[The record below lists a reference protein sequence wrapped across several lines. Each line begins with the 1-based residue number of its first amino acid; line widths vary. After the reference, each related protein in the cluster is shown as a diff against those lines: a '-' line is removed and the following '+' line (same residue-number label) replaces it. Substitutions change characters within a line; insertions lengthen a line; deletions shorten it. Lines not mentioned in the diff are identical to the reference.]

1 MKDFSPYGINVP
13 SGRTG
18 NIKTTCPNCS
28 KVGKQHLNDKSLS
41 VNLDEGVWNCH
52 KCGWA
57 GSLNEAKK
65 KVEYS
70 KPDRKNFTKLSD
82 ENLQFFSRRGI
93 TQAVVNRNKITD
105 SSTGWISFN
114 YFVDEDLVNYKWR
127 SPKEKDFRQCTGAK
141 QVIYKYNDVIG
152 KEEVII
158 VEGEFDALALEVAGL
173 PNACSVSQ
181 GAPSPD
187 DKTTDKKLACIAN
200 CFEVFERAQT
210 IIIATDNDLNG
221 KNLRDILIKK
231 FKAEKCKVINWPEGI
246 KDANEAL
253 CLLGADK
260 LRELKETATFAKID
274 GVFSADDCFDQMLY
288 SFRHGKNRGTKTHF
302 DGLNKHFTWRT
313 GEVTLWT
320 GYNSEGKSKFLKQL
334 LLLKS
339 FNDNWR
345 HAIFTPEDL
354 PISDVFDDFIH
365 SLIGKN
371 VDRAYANVMDES
383 EYRAGFDFIRDK
395 VFIIDPAKP
404 TLENIFERASYLIR
418 RYDVKTVTIDP
429 YNQVW
434 HEMASGEREDLYIS
448 RFMASLKSFA
458 VKHDVCINLVAH
470 QVTPIVE
477 RDKNYPKPNLYKVKG
492 GGTFAD
498 KTDNLLFVWRQNRNT
513 NKRDTSVIVGSDKIK
528 KQMLVGIPGEIEL
541 EFNPVTNRYNE
552 PGQASPLSIVEV
564 GEIEDNPFE
573 TDQINDVPF

>member
-1 MKDFSPYGINVP
+1 MKDFSIYGISVP

-18 NIKTTCPNCS
+18 NIKTTCPNCP

-52 KCGWA
+52 KCGWT

-114 YFVDEDLVNYKWR
+114 YFVDEELVNYKFR
-127 SPKEKDFRQCTGAK
+127 NPKEKDFRQCAGAK

-152 KEEVII
+152 REEVII
-158 VEGEFDALALEVAGL
+158 CEGEFDALAFEVSGL
-173 PNACSVSQ
+173 LNSCSVSQ
-181 GAPSPD
+181 GAPNPQDQNS
-187 DKTTDKKLACIAN
+187 DKKLACISN
-200 CFEVFERAQT
+200 CFEVFERAKT

-260 LRELKETATFAKID
+260 LRELVETATFAKID

-288 SFRHGKNRGTKTHF
+288 TFRHGKNRGTSTYFKGL
-302 DGLNKHFTWRT
+302 DGHFTWRT
-313 GEVTLWT
+313 GEVILWT

-371 VDRAYANVMDES
+371 VDRAYSNVMEES

-395 VFIIDPAKP
+395 VFIIDPVKP

-418 RYDVKTVTIDP
+418 RYDVKTVTLDP
-429 YNQVW
+429 YNQIW

-458 VKHDVCINLVAH
+458 VKHDVCVNLVAH

-528 KQMLVGIPGEIEL
+528 KQMLVGFPGEIEL

-552 PGQASPLSIVEV
+552 PGQPPPLSIVEV

-573 TDQINDVPF
+573 TDQINDIPF